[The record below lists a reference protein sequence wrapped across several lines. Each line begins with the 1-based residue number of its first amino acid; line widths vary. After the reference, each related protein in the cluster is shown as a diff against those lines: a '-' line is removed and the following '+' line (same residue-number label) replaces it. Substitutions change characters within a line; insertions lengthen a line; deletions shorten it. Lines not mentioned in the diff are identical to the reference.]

1 MADCQ
6 SRGSSYSVSSEDQ
19 TGLVAEV
26 FVEKGVF
33 KKKKERKEA
42 NLLFDLIAVF
52 ALRSRDASSCCLQE
66 RNLEFKKKQQN
77 KIK

>member
-6 SRGSSYSVSSEDQ
+6 SRGSSYSVSLEDQ

-33 KKKKERKEA
+33 FKKKEA

-52 ALRSRDASSCCLQE
+52 ALRSHDASSCCLQE
-66 RNLEFKKKQQN
+66 CNLELKNKKN